1 MKYKAIGW
9 MLILCLLLA
18 GCSRSEG
25 QGSASEP
32 REEATESSETAEST
46 ETAESVDLSAMDF
59 TFSDRDLSGSYDA
72 GTAAAVSADGK
83 ITAAGTYLLTGS
95 RTETL
100 VIAAGENDKVQL
112 VLDNA
117 DLLCADGPAIYIQ
130 SADKVF
136 LTLAE
141 GSVNT
146 LSDGSSYTLTDGDT
160 TLDAALF
167 SKADLTINGA
177 GTLNITGNYKH
188 GIVSKDDLVI
198 AAGVLNVTAEKVGLN
213 GKDCVKINDSSI
225 TIQAGSDGIRSDNT
239 EDAERGFVY
248 AKGGSLTITAW
259 NDGIQAETAL
269 LAEDAALAITAGG
282 GSGSGGLSSSEESYK
297 GLKAGSTLL
306 FTGGS
311 AEIDSRD
318 DCIHSNDTVQITGG
332 GMNSGGMN
340 PGGMNPGGG
349 RNNAPR

>member
-117 DLLCADGPAIYIQ
+117 DL
-130 SADKVF
+130 
-136 LTLAE
+136 
-141 GSVNT
+141 
-146 LSDGSSYTLTDGDT
+146 
-160 TLDAALF
+160 
-167 SKADLTINGA
+167 
-177 GTLNITGNYKH
+177 
-188 GIVSKDDLVI
+188 
-198 AAGVLNVTAEKVGLN
+198 
-213 GKDCVKINDSSI
+213 
-225 TIQAGSDGIRSDNT
+225 
-239 EDAERGFVY
+239 
-248 AKGGSLTITAW
+248 
-259 NDGIQAETAL
+259 
-269 LAEDAALAITAGG
+269 
-282 GSGSGGLSSSEESYK
+282 
-297 GLKAGSTLL
+297 
-306 FTGGS
+306 
-311 AEIDSRD
+311 
-318 DCIHSNDTVQITGG
+318 
-332 GMNSGGMN
+332 
-340 PGGMNPGGG
+340 
-349 RNNAPR
+349 